1 MGPVD
6 CSAYLGEFADNHN
19 IKSKGA
25 LCVVLVLTRLAEKQ
39 TPPYEPNDFLTPKG
53 GQVAGLGRGA
63 VQSILGDYGITRT
76 LAEEG
81 GRTSRGSIQIMR
93 SYIGLLNTLSSKGP
107 IDFSNIEKWWIERVN
122 QFFSSLPLKLKI
134 DASKS
139 LRSIVSDLMALA
151 YDRQREMPGTMI
163 AGAVMEHLVG
173 AKLEIAMPKAKIS
186 HKGFSVADSLG
197 DRGGDFQVED
207 TIIHVT
213 TAPSEAL
220 IRKCEDN
227 LNANFRPVVITTQSA
242 AGGAT
247 AHAKNAGIED
257 RFDIL
262 EIDQF
267 IATNIY
273 EWSGFI
279 QTNRKVNFNELV
291 DVYNRIVKETETDP
305 SLLIAIG

>member
-1 MGPVD
+1 MERFD
-6 CSAYLGEFADNHN
+6 CSAYLDEFANTHN

-25 LCVVLVLTRLAEKQ
+25 LCVVLVLTRLAGKQ
-39 TPPYEPNDFLTPKG
+39 TSPYEPNDFLTPKG

-63 VQSILGDYGITRT
+63 VQTILADYGITRT

-93 SYIGLLNTLSSKGP
+93 SYVGLLNTLSAKGA
-107 IDFSNIEKWWIERVN
+107 IDFGVIEKWWIERVKH
-122 QFFSSLPLKLKI
+122 FFSSLPLKLKI
-134 DASKS
+134 DSSKS
-139 LRSIVSDLMALA
+139 LRSIVSDLMELA
-151 YDRQREMPGTMI
+151 YARQREMPGTMV

-173 AKLEIAMPKAKIS
+173 AKLEISMPNVDIS
-186 HKGFSVADSLG
+186 HKGFSVADSPG
-197 DRGGDFQVED
+197 DRGGDFKIED
-207 TIIHVT
+207 TIIHVA

-220 IRKCEDN
+220 IRKCADN

-242 AGGAT
+242 AGGAS
-247 AHAKNAGIED
+247 AHARNTGIED

-273 EWSGFI
+273 EWSGFR
-279 QTNRKVNFNELV
+279 QTNRKLNFEELV

-305 SLLIAIG
+305 SLLISIG